1 MSGYLEFLEKD
12 VVLLRPVKDS
22 ERSFLSFPLERG
34 QAVQTHQGAI
44 KHDDIISKSV
54 REVVSSSKGILFRV
68 HWPSTDEYVTKVRRL
83 VTPIYPQ
90 DAATIVSLL
99 DLHVSP
105 PPHPEDKSP
114 RPPPLEILEAGTGHG
129 SLTIA
134 LAKAIHAANPPQP
147 PSPPSPPLP
156 LPSKAQPTPT
166 PTGSPVTRT
175 PDPRN
180 AIIHTL
186 DVSSLHSSHA
196 KTVIAN
202 FRRGMYLPHIN
213 FHTGTPSTF
222 LESQLAQRS
231 GTSTP
236 LPFLSIILLDLPSPE
251 LYLKISQQAMHSD
264 GLLGIFC
271 PSITQIADVVKVIK
285 QQKLQFALERCV
297 ELPNNG
303 GVRSW
308 DVKMVKVRNQQSGEE
323 VGEDAGEGAVDVG
336 DGLKMVCRPKV
347 GGMVVGG
354 GFFALLRRLDI
365 VHRNKEGSAEEE
377 GKPLKGIEKSAVQEE
392 IPAEGGVRAW
402 IRKYLG
408 F

>member
-1 MSGYLEFLEKD
+1 HAHKILEKD
-12 VVLLRPVKDS
+12 VVLLRPVKDP
-22 ERSFLSFPLERG
+22 ERSFLSFPLKRG
-34 QAVQTHQGAI
+34 QSVQTHQGAI
-44 KHDDIISKSV
+44 KHEDIISKSV
-54 REVVSSSKGILFRV
+54 REVVSSSKDILFRV

-134 LAKAIHAANPPQP
+134 LAKAIHAANPPP
-147 PSPPSPPLP
+147 LDAPSSHSSPTR
-156 LPSKAQPTPT
+156 AQPTPPHT
-166 PTGSPVTRT
+166 ESPVTLDTRS
-175 PDPRN
+175 

-186 DVSSLHSSHA
+186 DISSSHSSHA

-202 FRRGMYLPHIN
+202 FRRGMYLPHIS
-213 FHTGTPSTF
+213 FHTGTPTTF
-222 LESQLAQRS
+222 LESQFAQRS

-236 LPFLSIILLDLPSPE
+236 SPFLTIILLDLPSPE
-251 LYLKISQQAMHSD
+251 LYLKASQHAMHSD

-271 PSITQIADVVKVIK
+271 PSITQIADVVKAIK
-285 QQKLQFALERCV
+285 QQKLLFALERCV

-308 DVKMVKVRNQQSGEE
+308 DVRMVKIRNQQCGGEE
-323 VGEDAGEGAVDVG
+323 GAEDAGEGGMEVG
-336 DGLKMVCRPKV
+336 DDLKMVCRPKV

-354 GFFALLRRLDI
+354 GFFALFRR
-365 VHRNKEGSAEEE
+365 
-377 GKPLKGIEKSAVQEE
+377 
-392 IPAEGGVRAW
+392 
-402 IRKYLG
+402 
-408 F
+408 